1 MAKEGRSEGAVRQKS
16 DPTTAEGQPPASVEE
31 LREIVAGAL
40 ADERAV
46 EIVGRGTKRGLG
58 RPVETALQVSLEAM
72 SGIELYEPAEL
83 VMSARAGT
91 PLAEIEARLA
101 DNQQQLAFEPPDYGP
116 LFGGEA
122 GTGTIGGAFACNL
135 SGPRRI
141 KAGAARDHFLGFTA
155 VTGRGD
161 LIKSGG
167 RVMKNV
173 TGYDLCKLFAGSF
186 GTLGAM
192 TELTFKVL
200 PAPEESATLLVSGA
214 GREAGFATLRQ
225 AMGSPYDVAGA
236 AYLPESALAASSLAG
251 RIPAG
256 AGVAAI
262 RIEGHGPS
270 VRYRANALRSALAAD
285 GGTLEEI
292 EREASLTLWRE
303 IRDVALLPLEA
314 DALWR
319 LSLPPA
325 AGPGVIAGLLPQ
337 LTFDWFGDW
346 SGGLLWLAV
355 YEQEDGGAAALR
367 EAIAGPGG
375 HATLIRGSLDLRSRI
390 EVFQPQPGGLARLT
404 ARVKESFDPKGI
416 LNPGR
421 MYAGAIS

>member
-1 MAKEGRSEGAVRQKS
+1 MSEEARPRSGGPQGNEPLAPAGA
-16 DPTTAEGQPPASVEE
+16 DE
-31 LREIVAGAL
+31 LRKIVAGAL
-40 ADERAV
+40 ANERAV

-58 RPVETALQVSLEAM
+58 RPVEAALEVSLAGM
-72 SGIELYEPAEL
+72 SGIDLYEPADR
-83 VMSARAGT
+83 VVSGRAGT

-122 GTGTIGGAFACNL
+122 GAGTIGGVFACNL

-192 TELTFKVL
+192 TDLTFKVL
-200 PAPEESATLLVSGA
+200 PAPEESATLLATGA
-214 GREAGFATLRQ
+214 GREQGFALLR
-225 AMGSPYDVAGA
+225 AAIGSAYDVAGA
-236 AYLPESALAASSLAG
+236 AFLPESALAASSLAG
-251 RIPAG
+251 RIGAG

-262 RIEGHGPS
+262 RIEGPGPS
-270 VRYRANALRSALAAD
+270 VRYRADALRSALATNGSGID
-285 GGTLEEI
+285 EI
-292 EREASLTLWRE
+292 EGDASLTLWRE
-303 IRDVALLPLEA
+303 IRDVALLPRAA

-319 LSLPPA
+319 LSVPPA
-325 AGPGVIAGLLPQ
+325 AGPGVLADLERKLVV
-337 LTFDWFGDW
+337 DWLADW
-346 SGGLLWLAV
+346 SGGLLWLAIHD
-355 YEQEDGGAAALR
+355 EEEDGGALAIR
-367 EAIAGPGG
+367 EAIAAPGG
-375 HATLIRGSLDLRSRI
+375 HATLIRGPAGLRSRI
-390 EVFQPQPGGLARLT
+390 EVFQPQPAALARLS

-421 MYAGAIS
+421 MHPSGA